1 MNDTSHPASPSTPA
15 TAPVAPAAEDAPTE
29 SALAGATTLYKRTG
43 RVPTL
48 GFWIV
53 IAFLA
58 PVLVALIV
66 SPFLQLGGLA
76 GAVTLALDAAL
87 FVGVP
92 LAAIVCL
99 VEMLVLRAR
108 SRRTD
113 RTDR

>member
-1 MNDTSHPASPSTPA
+1 MNDTSHPASPSTPEA
-15 TAPVAPAAEDAPTE
+15 APEAPAARVPTE
-29 SALAGATTLYKRTG
+29 SELAGATTLYKRTG
-43 RVPTL
+43 RRPTL

-53 IAFLA
+53 IAFLV
-58 PVLVALIV
+58 PVLVALIA

-108 SRRTD
+108 SRRTG
-113 RTDR
+113 R

>member
-1 MNDTSHPASPSTPA
+1 MNDTSHPASPSTPEA
-15 TAPVAPAAEDAPTE
+15 APEAPAAERAPTE
-29 SALAGATTLYKRTG
+29 SELAGATTLYKRTG
-43 RVPTL
+43 RRPTL

-53 IAFLA
+53 IAFLV
-58 PVLVALIV
+58 PVLVALIA

-108 SRRTD
+108 SRRTG
-113 RTDR
+113 R